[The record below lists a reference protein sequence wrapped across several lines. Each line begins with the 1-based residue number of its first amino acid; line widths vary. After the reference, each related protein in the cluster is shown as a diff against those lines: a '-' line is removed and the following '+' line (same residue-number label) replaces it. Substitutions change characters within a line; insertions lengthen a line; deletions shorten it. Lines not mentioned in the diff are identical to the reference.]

1 MRQLLPGLL
10 FAMLW
15 ASASVATKIGIQAA
29 DPLVLA
35 LVRFLIAG
43 SLMLVYAYFLQR
55 GPSPLP
61 RGVQWRQ
68 LMVFALLNTTIYLG
82 AFVLALQQVSAG
94 IGSLSTATNPLF
106 ITLLSAVWL
115 RRPLR
120 WYEGAGI
127 LLGLAGVGLA
137 TYPLLQTSYATLSG
151 LIILMIG
158 MVSVS
163 AATVYYA
170 RVTWNLPTLI
180 INGWQVLIGGI
191 FLLPFTLLTADINAT
206 RWNGQF
212 WGGVLWLIGPVSVV
226 ALQLWFYLVRQD
238 TVRASLWLF
247 LCPIFGFVYSWA
259 LLGEPITGYTY
270 AVTAMVIMGLV
281 LAQREKLRRPKTAE
295 A

>member
-29 DPLVLA
+29 NPLVLA
-35 LVRFLIAG
+35 LVRFIIAG
-43 SLMLVYAYFLQR
+43 GLMLVYAYFLQR
-55 GPSPLP
+55 GSGPLP

-151 LIILMIG
+151 LIILMVG

-170 RVTWNLPTLI
+170 RVTWNLPALI
-180 INGWQVLIGGI
+180 INGWQVL
-191 FLLPFTLLTADINAT
+191 
-206 RWNGQF
+206 
-212 WGGVLWLIGPVSVV
+212 
-226 ALQLWFYLVRQD
+226 
-238 TVRASLWLF
+238 
-247 LCPIFGFVYSWA
+247 
-259 LLGEPITGYTY
+259 
-270 AVTAMVIMGLV
+270 
-281 LAQREKLRRPKTAE
+281 
-295 A
+295 

>member
-15 ASASVATKIGIQAA
+15 ASASAATKIGIQAA

-43 SLMLVYAYFLQR
+43 TLMLVYAYFLQP
-55 GPSPLP
+55 GGNPLP
-61 RGVQWRQ
+61 RGVQWRNI
-68 LMVFALLNTTIYLG
+68 LVFALLNTTIYLG
-82 AFVLALQQVSAG
+82 AFVLALKQVSAG

-115 RRPLR
+115 RRALR

-127 LLGLAGVGLA
+127 LLGLAGVALA
-137 TYPLLQTSYATLSG
+137 TYPLLQNSYATVTG
-151 LIILMIG
+151 LIILLVG

-170 RVTWNLPTLI
+170 RVTWNLPALV
-180 INGWQVLIGGI
+180 INGWQVLLGGML
-191 FLLPFTLLTADINAT
+191 LLPFALLTADFSAT
-206 RWNGQF
+206 HWNTQF
-212 WGGVLWLIGPVSVV
+212 WGAVWWLIGPVSIV

-247 LCPIFGFVYSWA
+247 LCPIFGFVFSWA

-270 AVTAMVIMGLV
+270 AGTAMVIAGLV
-281 LAQREKLRRPKTAE
+281 LAQREKLRRRKMAE

>member
-15 ASASVATKIGIQAA
+15 ASASAATKIGIQAA

-43 SLMLVYAYFLQR
+43 TLMLVYAYFLQP
-55 GPSPLP
+55 GGNPLP
-61 RGVQWRQ
+61 RGVQWRNI
-68 LMVFALLNTTIYLG
+68 LVFALLNTTIYLG
-82 AFVLALQQVSAG
+82 AFVLALKQVSAG

-115 RRPLR
+115 RRALR

-127 LLGLAGVGLA
+127 LLGLAGVALA
-137 TYPLLQTSYATLSG
+137 TYPLLQNSYATVTG
-151 LIILMIG
+151 LIILLVG

-170 RVTWNLPTLI
+170 RVTWDLPALV
-180 INGWQVLIGGI
+180 INGWQVLLGGML
-191 FLLPFTLLTADINAT
+191 LLPFALLTADFSVT
-206 RWNGQF
+206 HWNTQF
-212 WGGVLWLIGPVSVV
+212 WGAVWWLIGPVSIV

-247 LCPIFGFVYSWA
+247 LCPIFGFVFSWA

-270 AVTAMVIMGLV
+270 AGTAMVIAGLV
-281 LAQREKLRRPKTAE
+281 LAQREKLRRRKMAE